1 MYKIELAKKRIFM
14 QQYEDL
20 LRKILETNEQ
30 TTDRT
35 GEGTL
40 TLFGPQMEFDLQ
52 AGFPAVTTKQLA
64 WKAMFSELLW
74 FIEGSGD
81 EKRLREILHGDKEST
96 KPTIW
101 TANAQAPYWLP
112 KAQFEGDLG
121 RVYGVQWRHWRK
133 PVATGLVDAYGEPL
147 YKMIEVDQ
155 LANLIHDIKNNS
167 DSRRL
172 ILNAWNVGEIDQM
185 ALPPCHVFSQ
195 FKVING
201 TLHCKMYQRSADFF
215 LGVPF
220 NIASY
225 ALFTH
230 MLAQVCDLKAGKLVH
245 TFGDAHIYLNH
256 IDAVK
261 EQLSRKAYA
270 LPTLY
275 LNPEIRNIDDFT
287 MNDAKLID
295 YQHHPAIKAPMAV

>member
-1 MYKIELAKKRIFM
+1 M

-230 MLAQVCDLKAGKLVH
+230 MLAQVCGLKAGKLVH

>member
-1 MYKIELAKKRIFM
+1 M

-52 AGFPAVTTKQLA
+52 DGFQAVTTKQLA

-81 EKRLREILHGDKEST
+81 EKRLREILHGDKHSP

-112 KAQFEGDLG
+112 KSQFEGDLG
-121 RVYGVQWRHWRK
+121 RVYGVQWRHWHK
-133 PVATGLVDAYGEPL
+133 AVKTGLVDAYGEPL
-147 YKMIEVDQ
+147 YRMEEVDQ
-155 LANLIHDIKNNS
+155 LANLIHDIKHNA

-230 MLAQVCDLKAGKLVH
+230 MLAQVCGLKAGKLVH

-261 EQLSRKAYA
+261 EQLSRKAYP
-270 LPTLY
+270 LPQLY
-275 LNPEIRNIDDFT
+275 LNPDIKNIDDFT
-287 MNDAKLID
+287 MNDAKLIN